1 MAIKWKN
8 MTITKCKTFLKHGG
22 WRILVS
28 IFFGLIAFY
37 FYYIIQDRKY
47 SYTTLETLRLSLLA
61 DIFLIPAC
69 VLALQA
75 FLEQNARKRP
85 IDASFTYDDWK
96 QSSRKLHHMLF
107 FLFAV
112 LLILSVVSFLNL
124 IETFRRADNWMY
136 TLNYSSGYVRIFAVF
151 ITFFP
156 CQITLSRFLAKQ
168 LDLIMA
174 NTHKANQKVIDDAV
188 KAEKRSVEAAIK
200 SEQLKVDLISNV
212 SHDLKTPLTSMV
224 GYIDL
229 MKKEPLSDTM
239 TDYVDVLS
247 VKAKK
252 LKEMIDSL
260 FSLAK
265 TSSGNIELHPEPLK
279 LNRLVE
285 QIYADMEDAISASDV
300 TFITELT
307 AADTQLITDSSYLYR
322 ICQNLVENALKYSA
336 CRTRVF
342 LKTKSLPTESGR
354 LIQFEITNTA
364 GYHMNFTKEQI
375 VERFSRGDESR
386 TSEGNGL
393 GLAIVSTYT
402 SALGGRFDIFIDC
415 DQFKAIVAFPIAQD
429 GTIAGKDVS

>member
-1 MAIKWKN
+1 MATKWKN
-8 MTITKCKTFLKHGG
+8 TTITKCKTFFRHGG
-22 WRILVS
+22 GRILAS
-28 IFFGLIAFY
+28 IVLGLIAFY
-37 FYYIIQDRKY
+37 FFYIIQNRKY
-47 SYTTLETLRLSLLA
+47 SYITVETLRLSLLA

-69 VLALQA
+69 GLAVRA
-75 FLEQNARKRP
+75 FLEHNARRRP
-85 IDASFTYDDWK
+85 IDASYTYEDWK
-96 QSSRKLHHMLF
+96 RSYRKLQNTLF
-107 FLFAV
+107 LLFALL
-112 LLILSVVSFLNL
+112 LLISIFSLLNL
-124 IETFRRADNWMY
+124 IEHFRRADEWIY
-136 TLNYSSGYVRIFAVF
+136 VSNYSSGYVMIFAVF
-151 ITFFP
+151 ISFFS
-156 CQITLSRFLAKQ
+156 CQITLSRFMARQ
-168 LDLIMA
+168 LDTIMA
-174 NTHKANQKVIDDAV
+174 NTSMANQKIIDDAV
-188 KAEKRSVEAAIK
+188 EAEKRSVESAIK

-239 TDYVDVLS
+239 ADYVDVLS

-265 TSSGNIELHPEPLK
+265 TSSGNIQLNPEPLK

-285 QIYADMEDAISASDV
+285 QIYADMEDAIAASSV
-300 TFITELT
+300 EFVTELT
-307 AADTQLITDSSYLYR
+307 AADTELITDSSYLYR

-336 CRTRVF
+336 PGTRVF
-342 LKTKSLPTESGR
+342 LKTKASPADSGR

-415 DQFKAIVAFPIAQD
+415 DQFKAIVEFSINWD
-429 GTIAGKDVS
+429 GTIIG

>member
-1 MAIKWKN
+1 
-8 MTITKCKTFLKHGG
+8 
-22 WRILVS
+22 
-28 IFFGLIAFY
+28 
-37 FYYIIQDRKY
+37 
-47 SYTTLETLRLSLLA
+47 
-61 DIFLIPAC
+61 
-69 VLALQA
+69 
-75 FLEQNARKRP
+75 
-85 IDASFTYDDWK
+85 
-96 QSSRKLHHMLF
+96 
-107 FLFAV
+107 
-112 LLILSVVSFLNL
+112 
-124 IETFRRADNWMY
+124 
-136 TLNYSSGYVRIFAVF
+136 
-151 ITFFP
+151 
-156 CQITLSRFLAKQ
+156 
-168 LDLIMA
+168 
-174 NTHKANQKVIDDAV
+174 
-188 KAEKRSVEAAIK
+188 
-200 SEQLKVDLISNV
+200 
-212 SHDLKTPLTSMV
+212 
-224 GYIDL
+224 
-229 MKKEPLSDTM
+229 
-239 TDYVDVLS
+239 
-247 VKAKK
+247 
-252 LKEMIDSL
+252 MIDSL

-336 CRTRVF
+336 SRTRVF

-393 GLAIVSTYT
+393 GLAIASTYT